1 MKPANIFQYLLIAF
15 FLAGSCTGQTTK
27 TKCGSTNQPQ
37 TNKTRHLEHL
47 KLAPF
52 EKEGQK
58 YMPGQVLV
66 KFRDGTD
73 EGAIETIRRQLALET
88 IRVSPKLRLYR
99 MKILDGSSVEEVI
112 ERLQGF
118 DEVEYSEPNYIV
130 EFQ

>member
-1 MKPANIFQYLLIAF
+1 MKSANIFHYLLITL
-15 FLAGSCTGQTTK
+15 FLAGSCTGQTTE
-27 TKCGSTNQPQ
+27 TKYGSTNQPQ
-37 TNKTRHLEHL
+37 TNKIRRLEHP

-58 YMPGQVLV
+58 YVPGQVLV

-73 EGAIETIRRQLALET
+73 EGAIETIRRQLSLET
-88 IRVSPKLRLYR
+88 IRVSPKLPLYR

-118 DEVEYSEPNYIV
+118 DEVEYSEPNYII